1 MKTGITIL
9 CDNYIAASGLVG
21 EHGFALMIER
31 GEEKLLFDTGPGLSL
46 PMNLDFLEKD
56 LENLSAVSLSH
67 GHYDHTG
74 GLKWVVEQT
83 GKVEVVAH
91 PAVFEKHLK
100 HNSPDSGG
108 PPRYIG
114 CPCSREELEALGATF
129 RFVDQ
134 TTRIR
139 PGLWFVTGIHR
150 NPDRFPRDAR
160 LVRPQGDELVLDPI
174 EDDSS
179 ILLETDEGPLLVL
192 GCAHAGLLNIL
203 DHLRTEM
210 GIDRLRGVLGGTH
223 LMFYG
228 PESLAVAI
236 DELEKFS
243 IPFIGVSHCT
253 GIRAMIEL
261 SKHFGGRF
269 VPASAGSVFEF

>member
-1 MKTGITIL
+1 MKTNITIL

-21 EHGFALMIER
+21 EHGFSLMIER
-31 GEEKLLFDTGPGLSL
+31 DEEKVLFDTGPGLSL
-46 PMNLDFLEKD
+46 PMNLDFLGKD
-56 LENLSAVSLSH
+56 LEKLSAVFLSH

-74 GLKWVVEQT
+74 GIKWVVEQA
-83 GKVEVVAH
+83 GGVEVVVH
-91 PAVFEKHLK
+91 PAVFEKHMKL
-100 HNSPDSGG
+100 NAPDSGE
-108 PPRYIG
+108 PPRSIG
-114 CPCSREELEALGATF
+114 CPYSREELEALGASF
-129 RFVDQ
+129 RFVRQ
-134 TTRIR
+134 TSQIK
-139 PGLWFVTGIHR
+139 PGLWFVTGIR
-150 NPDRFPRDAR
+150 RDPDRFPGDAK
-160 LVRPQGDELVLDPI
+160 LVRPEGDELAIDPI

-179 ILLETDEGPLLVL
+179 LLLETDEGPLLVL

-203 DHLRTEM
+203 DYLRNEM

-228 PESLAVAI
+228 PESLAAAI

-261 SKHFGGRF
+261 SKHFEDRF